1 MNTFKEQT
9 PLVDAAKGHLP
20 ISTANDEV
28 GYTGIVGPG
37 TGGYIL
43 GSALKKGRKYLATF
57 QHAAG
62 SGAPTGLQVGLGKA
76 DDANGTNVAF
86 VTGALAEKANPVA
99 GTMELEIDPSI
110 IDAAPTKY
118 FGIIAAVKG
127 AGTTTLL
134 VSGTLRVLDPDYA
147 G

>member
-1 MNTFKEQT
+1 MNTFKQQT

-28 GYTGIVGPG
+28 GYTGIVGPA

-62 SGAPTGLQVGLGKA
+62 SGAPTDLQVGLGKA
-76 DDANGTNVAF
+76 TDANGTGVAF
-86 VTGALAEKANPVA
+86 VTGATAEKASPVA
-99 GTMELEIDPSI
+99 GTIELEIDPSK
-110 IDAAPTKY
+110 IDDATKY
-118 FGIIAAVKG
+118 YGLIAAVKG

-134 VSGTLRVLDPDYA
+134 VAGTLRVLDPDYA